1 MKERYQIWL
10 EKMTKK
16 ELALIDKA
24 EERAEVRKVD
34 LEKDMKV
41 ICESIKKKG
50 VTLKSLEGSEVTISQ
65 CVYSDFPPSYNHTP
79 RGTVVTYKIEK
90 GRPHIHYVRRNYT
103 ARYIVWNFTNMAKA
117 AIIEASITC

>member
-10 EKMTKK
+10 DKMTKK
-16 ELALIDKA
+16 ELALIAKA
-24 EERAEVRKVD
+24 EERAEVRK
-34 LEKDMKV
+34 EKQKKDMKV

-50 VTLKSLEGSEVTISQ
+50 VTLRSLEGSEVTISQ
-65 CVYSDFPPSYNHTP
+65 CVRSDFPPSYNHTP

-90 GRPHIHYVRRNYT
+90 GRPRICYVRRNYT
-103 ARYIVWNFTNMAKA
+103 YKYIVWNFTNMAKE

>member
-16 ELALIDKA
+16 ELALVAKA

-65 CVYSDFPPSYNHTP
+65 CVRSDFPPSYDHTP

-90 GRPHIHYVRRNYT
+90 GRPRICYVRRNYT
-103 ARYIVWNFTNMAKA
+103 YKYIVWNFTNMAKE

>member
-1 MKERYQIWL
+1 MRERSLIWL
-10 EKMTKK
+10 EKVTKK
-16 ELALIDKA
+16 ELELIAQA
-24 EERAEVRKVD
+24 EGRAEVRKVD

-65 CVYSDFPPSYNHTP
+65 CVRSDFPSTYNYK
-79 RGTVVTYKIEK
+79 GTVITYKIEK
-90 GRPHIHYVRRNYT
+90 GRPRICYVRRNNT
-103 ARYIVWNFTNMAKA
+103 CHHIVWNFTDMAKE

>member
-16 ELALIDKA
+16 ELALITKA

>member
-1 MKERYQIWL
+1 MRERSLIWL
-10 EKMTKK
+10 EKVTKK
-16 ELALIDKA
+16 ELELIAKA
-24 EERAEVRKVD
+24 EGRAEVRKVD

-65 CVYSDFPPSYNHTP
+65 CVRSDFSTTYNYY
-79 RGTVVTYKIEK
+79 GTIVTYKMEK
-90 GRPHIHYVRRNYT
+90 GRPCICDVRRNYT
-103 ARYIVWNFTNMAKA
+103 YHHIVWNFTDMAKE

>member
-1 MKERYQIWL
+1 MRERYQIWVD
-10 EKMTKK
+10 KMTKK
-16 ELALIDKA
+16 ELALVAKA

-50 VTLKSLEGSEVTISQ
+50 VTIKSLEGSEVTISQ
-65 CVYSDFPPSYNHTP
+65 CVRSDFPPSYNHTP
-79 RGTVVTYKIEK
+79 RGTVVTYKIEG
-90 GRPHIHYVRRNYT
+90 GRPRIRYVRRNYT
-103 ARYIVWNFTNMAKA
+103 YKYIVWTFTNMAKE

>member
-16 ELALIDKA
+16 ELALIAKA

-65 CVYSDFPPSYNHTP
+65 CVLSDFPPSYDHTP
-79 RGTVVTYKIEK
+79 RGTVVTYKMEK
-90 GRPHIHYVRRNYT
+90 GRPRICYVRRNYT
-103 ARYIVWNFTNMAKA
+103 CHHIVWTFTNMAKE

>member
-16 ELALIDKA
+16 ELALIEKA

-41 ICESIKKKG
+41 ICDSIKKKG

>member
-16 ELALIDKA
+16 ELALIAKA

-41 ICESIKKKG
+41 ICES
-50 VTLKSLEGSEVTISQ
+50 SQ
-65 CVYSDFPPSYNHTP
+65 LPL
-79 RGTVVTYKIEK
+79 
-90 GRPHIHYVRRNYT
+90 
-103 ARYIVWNFTNMAKA
+103 AKA
-117 AIIEASITC
+117 KGLRFRVIHARNFSYFIDWVLFRIL

>member
-10 EKMTKK
+10 DKMTKK
-16 ELALIDKA
+16 ELALVAKA

-50 VTLKSLEGSEVTISQ
+50 VTLRSLEGSEVTISQ
-65 CVYSDFPPSYNHTP
+65 CVRSDFPPSYNHTP
-79 RGTVVTYKIEK
+79 RGTVVTYKIEG
-90 GRPHIHYVRRNYT
+90 GRPRIRYVRRNYT
-103 ARYIVWNFTNMAKA
+103 YRYIVWTFTNMAKE

>member
-10 EKMTKK
+10 DKMTKK
-16 ELALIDKA
+16 ELALIAKA

-50 VTLKSLEGSEVTISQ
+50 VTIKSLEGSEVTISQ
-65 CVYSDFPPSYNHTP
+65 CVRSDFPPTYNHTP

-90 GRPHIHYVRRNYT
+90 GRPRICYVRRNNT
-103 ARYIVWNFTNMAKA
+103 CHHIVWNFTDLAKE

>member
-10 EKMTKK
+10 DKMTKK
-16 ELALIDKA
+16 ELAPVAKA

-50 VTLKSLEGSEVTISQ
+50 VTLRSLEGSEVTISQ
-65 CVYSDFPPSYNHTP
+65 CVRSDFPPSYNHTP

-90 GRPHIHYVRRNYT
+90 GRPRICYVRRNYT
-103 ARYIVWNFTNMAKA
+103 YKYIVWNFTNMAKE

>member
-1 MKERYQIWL
+1 MKERYLIWL

-50 VTLKSLEGSEVTISQ
+50 VTIKSLEGSEVTISQ
-65 CVYSDFPPSYNHTP
+65 CVRSDFPPSYNHTP

-90 GRPHIHYVRRNYT
+90 GRPRICYARRNYT
-103 ARYIVWNFTNMAKA
+103 YNRIVWTFTNMAKE
-117 AIIEASITC
+117 AIIKASITC

>member
-16 ELALIDKA
+16 ELALIAKA

-41 ICESIKKKG
+41 ICESIRKKG
-50 VTLKSLEGSEVTISQ
+50 VTIKSLEGSEVTISQ
-65 CVYSDFPPSYNHTP
+65 CVRSDFPPSYNHTP
-79 RGTVVTYKIEK
+79 RDTVVTYKIEK
-90 GRPHIHYVRRNYT
+90 GRPCIRYVRRNYT
-103 ARYIVWNFTNMAKA
+103 YKYIVWNFTNMAKA

>member
-10 EKMTKK
+10 DKMTKK

-65 CVYSDFPPSYNHTP
+65 CVRSDFPRSYNHTP
-79 RGTVVTYKIEK
+79 YGTVVMYKIES
-90 GRPHIHYVRRNYT
+90 GRPRIHHVWRSYT
-103 ARYIVWNFTNMAKA
+103 YNRIAWNFTNEAKE
-117 AIIEASITC
+117 AIIKASVTC

>member
-16 ELALIDKA
+16 ELALIAKA

-41 ICESIKKKG
+41 ICDSIKKKG

>member
-10 EKMTKK
+10 DKMTKK

-34 LEKDMKV
+34 LEQDMKV
-41 ICESIKKKG
+41 ICESIRKKG

-65 CVYSDFPPSYNHTP
+65 CVRSDFPPSYDHTP
-79 RGTVVTYKIEK
+79 RGTVVTYKIEG

-103 ARYIVWNFTNMAKA
+103 ARYIVWNFTNMAKE

>member
-10 EKMTKK
+10 DKITKK
-16 ELALIDKA
+16 ELALIAKA

-50 VTLKSLEGSEVTISQ
+50 VTLRSLEGSEVTISQ

-79 RGTVVTYKIEK
+79 RGTVVTYKIEG
-90 GRPHIHYVRRNYT
+90 GRPRIRYVRRNYT
-103 ARYIVWNFTNMAKA
+103 SKYIVWNFTNMAKA

>member
-1 MKERYQIWL
+1 MRERYQIWVD
-10 EKMTKK
+10 KMTKK
-16 ELALIDKA
+16 ELALIAKA

-50 VTLKSLEGSEVTISQ
+50 VTLRSLEGSEVTISQ
-65 CVYSDFPPSYNHTP
+65 CVRSDFPPSYNHTP
-79 RGTVVTYKIEK
+79 RGTVVTYKIEG
-90 GRPHIHYVRRNYT
+90 GRPRIRYVRRNYT
-103 ARYIVWNFTNMAKA
+103 YKYIVWTFTNMAKE